1 MKENNKITGAQED
14 LIFKTR
20 EFIQELAKVQDL
32 YYDNLKKEL
41 NLAKEIEDFLFDY
54 IYNWDEP
61 TCFEEH
67 LEKYNNYKPILNETN

>member
-20 EFIQELAKVQDL
+20 EFVQELSKVQDL
-32 YYDNLKKEL
+32 YYNTLKEEL
-41 NLAKEIEDFLFDY
+41 NLAKEAEDFLFDY

-61 TCFEEH
+61 ISFEEH
-67 LEKYNNYKPILNETN
+67 LEKYNFDKPIFKTN